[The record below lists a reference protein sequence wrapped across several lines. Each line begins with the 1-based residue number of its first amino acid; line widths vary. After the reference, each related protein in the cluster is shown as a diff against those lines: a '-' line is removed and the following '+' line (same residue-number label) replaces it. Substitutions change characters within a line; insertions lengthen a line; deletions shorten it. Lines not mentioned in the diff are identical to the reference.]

1 MTSPRSRS
9 CRSGHRLRQTDAPVL
24 APVLALGLAVA
35 LVAAACGGSDD
46 DAAPSTTAEPT
57 STTAEQT
64 TSTTEAETTT
74 TSTPSA
80 AALVVRVDG
89 IGPADLGAEP
99 DEAVAA
105 VEAELGAP
113 SRDTGWSDAAGS
125 DYGFCPGDQARGVE
139 WDDLTLLFTDGATPY
154 GEDGT
159 QHLFGYR
166 IDGATPEAA
175 TAEGLAVGA
184 SSARVRELYGDAAT
198 SVPGDELVEPRF
210 DLDLGGAEP
219 LRAVLD
225 DGGNVVAFAAG
236 TPCGE

>member
-9 CRSGHRLRQTDAPVL
+9 SRPRGLLGRSGRPGCRALGL
-24 APVLALGLAVA
+24 GLALGLV
-35 LVAAACGGSDD
+35 LAACGGSDD
-46 DAAPSTTAEPT
+46 DASP

-64 TSTTEAETTT
+64 TTTAEETTTTEAETTT
-74 TSTPSA
+74 TSAPSA
-80 AALVVRVDG
+80 AALEVRVDG

-99 DEAVAA
+99 DQAVAA

-154 GEDGT
+154 GDDGT

-166 IDGATPEAA
+166 LEGAVPEAA
-175 TAEGLAVGA
+175 TAEGLAIGA
-184 SSARVRELYGDAAT
+184 SSAEVRALYGDAAT
-198 SVPGDELVEPRF
+198 SVSGDELVDPRF

-225 DGGNVVAFAAG
+225 DGGNVMAFHAG